1 MNKAMVSG
9 RLTRDPDLR
18 YSNGASEQLAIARFT
33 VAVNRP
39 KKNGEEQRADFI
51 SCVAFGRTAELI
63 DKYSSKG
70 SRILVEGRIQTGSYK
85 NREGQTVYTTDMCV
99 EKAEFLDHKEN
110 ARQEQENSQNRQQ
123 NQGNTQQRPQ
133 NGRNR
138 QQPANPAPPQAPPD
152 AYYQYGWTDEL
163 TDEGLP
169 FN

>member
-1 MNKAMVSG
+1 MNKAMISG

-85 NREGQTVYTTDMCV
+85 NRDGQTVYTTDLCV
-99 EKAEFLDHKEN
+99 EKAEFIDYKDN
-110 ARQEQENSQNRQQ
+110 ARQEQPGSRNRQQ
-123 NQGNTQQRPQ
+123 DQGNAQQRQ
-133 NGRNR
+133 QDSRNM
-138 QQPANPAPPQAPPD
+138 QQPANPAPQQAPPD
-152 AYYQYGWTDEL
+152 VYYQYGWTDEL